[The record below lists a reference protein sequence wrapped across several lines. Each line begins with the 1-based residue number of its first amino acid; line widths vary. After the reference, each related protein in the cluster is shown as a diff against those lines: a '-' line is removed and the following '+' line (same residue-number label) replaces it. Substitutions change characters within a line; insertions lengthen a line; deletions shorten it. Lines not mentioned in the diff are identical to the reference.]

1 MKKKTAIVIFL
12 CFVCVAVIGIC
23 AMAGISKWQEYQT
36 AQQRQQQLDAYVNE
50 LGSAFDDLYAVET
63 GLLENMAQQST
74 AGVSNRDILLNAI
87 EAVGEPMDKLASAQA
102 PEEVADAQRHFAT
115 AAESCHTMSEQLT
128 ALLQEDTQNPEQL
141 RDTCSH
147 KFRDARDISQF
158 AVKFYQL
165 MQGQFHPYDKH
176 KFGVALPAEP
186 NVDRICQIIR
196 QRQYKAL
203 CINDGDMADFAGCRD
218 RINAAFADALPN
230 KSSFER

>member
-141 RDTCSH
+141 RDTLIDLLPEAI
-147 KFRDARDISQF
+147 DAVDQVRYGIQVLEEHDAITLPDS
-158 AVKFYQL
+158 AVQL
-165 MQGQFHPYDKH
+165 EQSLDSLM
-176 KFGVALPAEP
+176 
-186 NVDRICQIIR
+186 
-196 QRQYKAL
+196 
-203 CINDGDMADFAGCRD
+203 NDGIDSM
-218 RINAAFADALPN
+218 LTQ
-230 KSSFER
+230 K